1 MSEEVVVK
9 KGRGA
14 PKGNKRGS
22 RGLMWTSAMKKV
34 IFEQG
39 KDKAGISMG
48 LYKLASKMYQ
58 MGLEGDIGAQKEF
71 LDRFVGK
78 VTQKVESEHTQFVV
92 QIGGVEVPVEEIKK
106 AEVRH

>member
-9 KGRGA
+9 RKGGA

-39 KDKAGISMG
+39 KDKAGVSLG
-48 LYKLASKMYQ
+48 LYKLASKLYQ
-58 MGLEGDIGAQKEF
+58 MGLDGDIGAQKEF

-78 VTQKVESEHTQFVV
+78 VTQKVESTQTRYVV
-92 QIGGVEVPVEEIKK
+92 QIGGVDMPIDEVRE
-106 AEVRH
+106 EVRH